1 MHCEVGG
8 TSALPKREGCLFSQ
22 LEVFEANSASNGAAC
37 IVCVK
42 PLLLETA
49 RKNTSQCLELG
60 NTFRQVVKIDT
71 FAPVTMFRGSII
83 FALSNTASILFG
95 KLANSAKEIVVDPIS
110 FDQRCYRLTFIVHL
124 D

>member
-1 MHCEVGG
+1 MHSEGG

-42 PLLLETA
+42 PLFLETA

-60 NTFRQVVKIDT
+60 NTFWKVVKIGT
-71 FAPVTMFRGSII
+71 FVLVTDVQRFHNIYFVKYCQKMKDQKSSVNMM
-83 FALSNTASILFG
+83 LIL
-95 KLANSAKEIVVDPIS
+95 NV
-110 FDQRCYRLTFIVHL
+110 R
-124 D
+124 